1 MSARSFVTTAVCQ
14 PVRAAA
20 LLAPDKYA
28 MSATT
33 MPGHQP
39 RWERHQRRLGRS
51 KPPSETLA
59 GVTQLTSGN
68 KVTEGCRVGSHSR
81 NVCFL

>member
-14 PVRAAA
+14 PMRAAV
-20 LLAPDKYA
+20 LLALDKYA

-33 MPGHQP
+33 MPGHQLK
-39 RWERHQRRLGRS
+39 WERHQCKLGRS
-51 KPPSETLA
+51 KPPSATLA

-81 NVCFL
+81 KVCFL

>member
-20 LLAPDKYA
+20 LLTPDKYA

-39 RWERHQRRLGRS
+39 RWERHQCMPGKS

-59 GVTQLTSGN
+59 GVTQVTSGS
-68 KVTEGCRVGSHSR
+68 KV
-81 NVCFL
+81 N